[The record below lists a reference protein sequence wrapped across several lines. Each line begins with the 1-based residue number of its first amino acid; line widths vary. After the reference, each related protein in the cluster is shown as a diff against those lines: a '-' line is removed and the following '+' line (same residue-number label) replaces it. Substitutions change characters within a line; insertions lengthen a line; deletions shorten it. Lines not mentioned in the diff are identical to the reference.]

1 MGQAAARARAE
12 RINFHIIGTYA
23 ARRALIGV
31 GMGERVP
38 AGAAHSAM
46 ELVHLTEVQPQHG
59 GSGKPRV
66 VDITR
71 PGFRTAR
78 RRLPAVLA
86 RLDERD
92 ARRVAAENYA
102 LASEKVGSMAGASAE
117 GSKTDGG
124 AATNDGGVTTRIEYA
139 GKGALKRALA
149 KPDVFSGTVKGI
161 AGVWQR
167 PKRGKRRTKHGAQ
180 MGRTGTVGARKGLK
194 LLAAYEK
201 SVKYSP
207 RLKFVP
213 RAHKLA
219 SREIGPAI
227 ARHLGQAVRTAR

>member
-31 GMGERVP
+31 GKGERVP

-66 VDITR
+66 VDVTR

-78 RRLPAVLA
+78 RRLPAMLA

-139 GKGALKRALA
+139 GTIRAVERALA
-149 KPDVFSGTVKGI
+149 S
-161 AGVWQR
+161 AGAALS
-167 PKRGKRRTKHGAQ
+167 PSPRGG
-180 MGRTGTVGARKGLK
+180 GAR
-194 LLAAYEK
+194 
-201 SVKYSP
+201 
-207 RLKFVP
+207 
-213 RAHKLA
+213 
-219 SREIGPAI
+219 REI
-227 ARHLGQAVRTAR
+227 TARALLDAICLEGRDLKAILISAGWSGQRRDVATLSRIAEDCLEDMARALGLVALEADRPATSGAT